1 MPRAGGMKRVLAIVV
16 DWFVVGIIPTAIVP
30 VAHEWS
36 GFYGWVLFLLLD
48 VVLTA
53 FYGQTPG
60 RYAARIRVVRA
71 RDGGPP
77 GLWPALLRTI
87 LVLISGWLGLFV
99 YLLSL
104 RYADQAPRRMWW
116 DAAAGTQLV
125 PAA

>member
-1 MPRAGGMKRVLAIVV
+1 LPRAGGMKRVLAIVV
-16 DWFVVGIIPTAIVP
+16 DWFVVGIISTAIVP

-36 GFYGWVLFLLLD
+36 SLYGWVLFLLLD

-60 RYAARIRVVRA
+60 RYVARLRVVSVRG
-71 RDGGPP
+71 GGPP
-77 GLWPALLRTI
+77 GLWPALLRTT

-104 RYADQAPRRMWW
+104 RYADRAPRRMWW

-125 PAA
+125 SAA